1 MKKFGTAVILSGGL
15 SRRMGYDKKQLRIGG
30 ENIINRIVKQL
41 SVDFDDIIIA
51 GSKPEDLPGVSGV
64 RGVYP
69 DAVELSASLVG
80 IYTGLLHA
88 RSQYLYVTACDMPVY
103 NHDFVVYMQRLI
115 EDNPGIGGCVTRYEE
130 WIEPFNSFYHVELA
144 PKVASFLETGR
155 KSIYKCFERENLYY
169 IDEKTGREFSPDWDM
184 FCNLNTPSE
193 LKNHIKKRRDLI

>member
-169 IDEKTGREFSPDWDM
+169 IDEKTGREFSLDWDM